1 MPKSIEEFREMMKS
15 GAEIKFSANIPQ
27 GIKDLMEMSINN
39 QALLET
45 ILENQAFIMAKL
57 NYPDDVEKFQSAHH
71 EFFQEM
77 EKDAY
82 EKAISLRNNFSKILE
97 DRDKS

>member
-1 MPKSIEEFREMMKS
+1 MMKS
-15 GAEIKFSANIPQ
+15 GAEIKYTDDVPTEIR
-27 GIKDLMEMSINN
+27 DLMEISINN

-57 NYPDDVEKFQSAHH
+57 NYPDDAEQFQNAHH

-77 EKDAY
+77 EKDAH
-82 EKAISLRNNFSKILE
+82 EKAINLRNYFSKMLE
-97 DRDKS
+97 ERARS

>member
-1 MPKSIEEFREMMKS
+1 MAKSLEEFREMMRS
-15 GAEIKFSANIPQ
+15 GAQIKYSQDVPSEIR
-27 GIKDLMEMSINN
+27 DLMEMSINN

-57 NYPDDVEKFQSAHH
+57 NYPDDVEQFQNAHH

-77 EKDAY
+77 EKDAH
-82 EKAISLRNNFSKILE
+82 EKANNLRTYFSKLLE
-97 DRDKS
+97 ERGQA